1 MNLNLKVNARAE
13 VALSA
18 LDDLWFQISGT
29 LCNLTCQH
37 CFISCSPTNH
47 TFEPISREAVLNT
60 LEESRELG
68 VKEYYFTGGEP
79 FIHPGMVEILERTL
93 ELGPATV
100 LTNGTLLKPSAVA
113 RLATAEARSLYSL
126 EFRVSIDGYA
136 PEWNDPI
143 RGRGSFAR
151 AMAGV
156 RLLLEHGFLPIVT
169 VAQTWEDGRTH
180 EVLARFVD
188 VLKDEGYE
196 RPRVKLIP
204 TLRLG
209 AEVERSHGYHDSERV
224 TASMLEGFDSSPF
237 VCTHSRIVT
246 DRGVYVCPIL
256 IDAPEARM
264 GDQLS
269 DALGSSKL
277 EHGACYTCY
286 LGGAICS
293 NVSAGGGDVS

>member
-1 MNLNLKVNARAE
+1 
-13 VALSA
+13 
-18 LDDLWFQISGT
+18 
-29 LCNLTCQH
+29 
-37 CFISCSPTNH
+37 
-47 TFEPISREAVLNT
+47 
-60 LEESRELG
+60 
-68 VKEYYFTGGEP
+68 
-79 FIHPGMVEILERTL
+79 
-93 ELGPATV
+93 
-100 LTNGTLLKPSAVA
+100 
-113 RLATAEARSLYSL
+113 
-126 EFRVSIDGYA
+126 
-136 PEWNDPI
+136 
-143 RGRGSFAR
+143 
-151 AMAGV
+151 
-156 RLLLEHGFLPIVT
+156 
-169 VAQTWEDGRTH
+169 VAQTWEDGRTD

-188 VLKDEGYE
+188 VLKDDGYE

-224 TASMLEGFDSSPF
+224 TASMLEGFDSSPL
-237 VCTHSRIVT
+237 VCSHSRIVT